1 MKFKELYKNCKTQ
14 IKEQVKAIWLEDK
27 DLWEGK
33 GTLKDYEEK
42 LDDFLDKCFT
52 GDNIL
57 VEDMG
62 EWEPAA
68 AFPEE
73 LLEEKYWREWISKI
87 KETDAT
93 TGEEKII
100 KLNKE
105 DVSRANYG
113 QMEQDYKGTIELVDK
128 DFKPFKHQVECW
140 EKLLKEKKTICVTT
154 GTGSGKTECFM
165 VPLVKDLA
173 DDYAKRRSDGQ
184 TTGPEPVQAI
194 FLYPLNALMD
204 DQRTRMSEIIE
215 CSGQNLNFAVYNGNT
230 PDDGEDEKRNAK
242 TVRLD
247 RRKHELVSR
256 NEIRDNTNHQHPNI
270 LFTNP
275 TMLEYLLLRKDD
287 QSILDDSKGKL
298 RWIVIDETH
307 TFTGAGAAELA
318 LLIRRVLDAFDT
330 PIENVR
336 FATSSATVGGEGG
349 EEKLKKFISDI
360 TGKLEDQIE
369 VVTGNRS
376 LQKAWGETFDKLHN
390 KTFLTLDE
398 MIPGDGN
405 VDAKLEAID
414 QLCEKDNEEKSLRVK
429 LHFFAKALNRGL
441 YVDMLRKD
449 GAIFELKDMIPLDKE
464 TGAYD
469 SHMLEAKYCS
479 HCGTVFAKAEI
490 TEDNKLSR
498 GEMSTTSIFDD
509 VDNSS
514 IENPDDDDVENE
526 NQAEPTNVDCGEKH
540 EVLITHRD
548 NAIKIAEAWS
558 NQGDDEPIAFN
569 LTAEMDVCDDDNGA
583 FVGFDLDEKGKCP
596 ICGEKHSVR
605 SFNVSASKVA
615 RVLAP
620 CLLNQADDKDE
631 KNILF
636 EGKQMIAF
644 ADSRKKAA
652 KPTLEQNKESERK
665 WVEWV
670 VYNEL
675 VKKRTGNSEI
685 GEIESAYEDAKNKLS
700 NNPNSPFWRNQV
712 NTLGEQ
718 LSIAQNKTLSWNE
731 ALEALMKNDYCNYFA
746 KQFANNG
753 DLNSDGEPYSDY
765 KKRYV
770 LAALYEV
777 FKYKSPKSKTAETK
791 GQLKIVFEDIEK
803 LRGGN
808 EEKLPDVVQQ
818 FNNQIANDD
827 DKIHLNDWADFL
839 SLYIE
844 DIRYNG
850 SLFYQR
856 EKESWDSDGDFKEW
870 SKIDIN
876 ACRNLRTRDGRRRSI
891 IKENLVKSYPKHRRN
906 TELLSYLIGKNNYS
920 SLIQNQRNL
929 ADHVKDVMDEL
940 WNTLRGFGI
949 IEHGQVLER
958 DDKGKI
964 KEENGRGKWKPEDL
978 DEKHEEEDQGRMNLT
993 KIHFALP
1000 DENRLWMCPV
1010 TNRVLTTTFKELT
1023 PFRDNQDRYGV
1034 KAKKIQ
1040 TGEIDQVETP
1050 RLFIQ
1055 SEHTAQLGRSLTKER
1070 IKDFKDH
1077 KINILSC
1084 STTMEMGVDLGS
1096 VQLVEMTNIPPHPA
1110 NYKQR
1115 AGRAGRRGQTRS
1127 ACVTICGSD
1136 GVDSR
1141 FFEDSKGN
1149 VTKTINPPTVDL
1161 KSPQVLQ
1168 RHINSFLFKQWFK
1181 TIGLGSEVKD
1191 LFTKYDW
1198 GRDLN
1203 NQEDKTI
1210 ALFNN
1215 DGVIPNGGSFLGRN
1229 TLPYDESHTD
1239 DAPCREFIDWLYKLD
1254 FNSTDEKTVETKKGL
1269 EKLIK
1274 GSIYEN
1280 GNLLTYVANTINA
1293 MERLIDELSGF
1304 FITLKEQQ
1312 EKAEDYYNNQSTD
1325 RDRANKLKK
1334 RIIGINYNFTSR
1346 LSENL
1351 LSYLSTHQF
1360 LPNANMPV
1368 NIVEL
1373 KVSDARYDRNSENPT
1388 YDLATAIGQWAP
1400 GNYHTIKD
1408 TTYQI
1413 GGVEWDRKHY
1423 MQSVMKCKDCKT
1435 TWISPR
1441 EECPNCHKKNLM
1453 PWPVNGLKHLRFL
1466 TPTAF
1471 VPTTDRSRITDNSQ
1485 NFTSAKAELI
1495 GASERIM
1502 PSKGWFAYR
1511 ISESNPDSENNG
1523 SNILIY
1529 NDGNKNGYQICKRCG
1544 KAQIETGIAETDD
1557 LTNITSFYNRQTT
1570 DNKNVKYHNDLGIPC
1585 TFSIETDKPDDK
1597 MFRNVIIGGLIQTDY
1612 CEISFFRE
1620 EDKLRLKPFDVDDDK
1635 KILTTLGVL
1644 ICSFMV
1650 DNGICE
1656 RNDVDFI
1663 RMGNGSL
1670 CIYDKAK
1677 GGAGY
1682 SRQLDSRIPDALN
1695 YCKERLNNC
1704 ESLFQLLDSY
1714 SQRYADQI
1722 DINATK
1728 EWLEEESRHRE
1739 DIPKEILE
1747 AYPNAQN
1754 ASFKDIADK
1763 IKED

>member
-1 MKFKELYKNCKTQ
+1 MKFKDLYQKCKTQ
-14 IKEQVKAIWLEDK
+14 LTKQVKVIWLEDQ
-27 DLWEGK
+27 DLWK
-33 GTLKDYEEK
+33 GGVTLKDYEAK
-42 LDDFLDKCFT
+42 LDSFLDECFT
-52 GDNIL
+52 GKNIL

-62 EWEPAA
+62 EWESAGS
-68 AFPEE
+68 FPTD
-73 LLEEKYWREWISKI
+73 LMPKTYWREWPDNKDTGQTKEQASLSDENIPLKDKI
-87 KETDAT
+87 Y
-93 TGEEKII
+93 
-100 KLNKE
+100 N
-105 DVSRANYG
+105 
-113 QMEQDYKGTIELVDK
+113 
-128 DFKPFKHQVECW
+128 PFKHQVECW
-140 EKLLKEKKTICVTT
+140 RKLLEEKKSICVTT

-165 VPLVKDLA
+165 VPLAKDLA
-173 DDYAKRRSDGQ
+173 DNYVERHTNGQ
-184 TTGPEPVQAI
+184 PVAAEPVQAI

-215 CSGQNLNFAVYNGNT
+215 CSGQHLNFAVYNGNT
-230 PDDGEDEKRNAK
+230 PDNDEDEKRNSQTA
-242 TVRLD
+242 RRD
-247 RRKHELVSR
+247 RRKHELVFR
-256 NEIRDNTNHQHPNI
+256 DEIRGEKEYPHPNI

-287 QSILDDSKGKL
+287 QSILKDSKGKL

-336 FATSSATVGGEGG
+336 FATSSATVGDEGG
-349 EEKLKKFISDI
+349 KEKLKKFISDI

-369 VVTGNRS
+369 IVPGNRS
-376 LQKAWGETFDKLHN
+376 LQSAWGRSFVELHN

-398 MIPGDGN
+398 MIPDNGS
-405 VDAKLEAID
+405 VEAKLEAID
-414 QLCEKDNEEKSLRVK
+414 HLCEKDNEEKSLRVK

-441 YVDMLRKD
+441 YVDMLKNG
-449 GAIFELKDMIPLDKE
+449 GAKFQLMSLIPLDKE
-464 TGAYD
+464 TGSYD
-469 SHMLEAKYCS
+469 SHVLEAKYCS

-490 TEDNKLSR
+490 TGDNKLSR
-498 GEMSTTSIFDD
+498 GEISTTSIFDD
-509 VDNSS
+509 VDNSA
-514 IENPDDDDVENE
+514 IDDEGDEYVEND
-526 NQAEPTNVDCGEKH
+526 NQIEATQTSPSEKH
-540 EVLITHRD
+540 EVLVTPRD
-548 NAIKIAEAWS
+548 NAIKIAEAW
-558 NQGDDEPIAFN
+558 NDQGDDESLAFD
-569 LTAEMDVCDDDNGA
+569 LTAEMDVCEDDNGA
-583 FVGFDLDEKGKCP
+583 FVRFDLDEKGKCP

-615 RVLAP
+615 RILAP
-620 CLLNQADDKDE
+620 YLLDQADDKDE

-675 VKKRTGNSEI
+675 IKKRTDNSEV
-685 GEIESAYEDAKNKLS
+685 GEIESAYENAKNKLS
-700 NNPNSPFWRNQV
+700 NNPNSLFWRNQV
-712 NTLGEQ
+712 DGLKEQ

-731 ALEALMKNDYCNYFA
+731 ALDALMKNDYCNYFA
-746 KQFANNG
+746 KQFAGNG
-753 DLNSDGEPYSDY
+753 DLNQDGEPNSDY

-791 GQLKIVFEDIEK
+791 GQIKIVFEDIEK
-803 LRGGN
+803 LRKGN
-808 EEKLPDVVQQ
+808 EEEKLPYVVQQ
-818 FNNQIANDD
+818 FNQQIANDD
-827 DKIHLNDWADFL
+827 DKIHLKDWADFL

-856 EKESWDSDGDFKEW
+856 KKESWDSDSDFREW

-876 ACRNLRTRDGRRRSI
+876 ACRNLRTRDGRRRST

-906 TELLSYLIGKNNYS
+906 TELLSYIIGRNNYS

-929 ADHVKDVMDEL
+929 AGHVKDVMDEL
-940 WNTLRGFGI
+940 WKTLRGFSI

-964 KEENGRGKWKPEDL
+964 KEMNGFGKWKPEDL
-978 DEKHEEEDQGRMNLT
+978 DINHEEDDQGRMNLT
-993 KIHFALP
+993 RIHFTLP
-1000 DENRLWMCPV
+1000 DEDCLWMCPV

-1023 PFRDNQDRYGV
+1023 PFRDNQDQYGV
-1034 KAKKIQ
+1034 KAIKIHA
-1040 TGEIDQVETP
+1040 GEILPIEKP
-1050 RLFIQ
+1050 LLFIQ

-1077 KINILSC
+1077 EINILSC

-1127 ACVTICGSD
+1127 VCMTICGSD

-1141 FFEDSKGN
+1141 FFADSKGN

-1168 RHINSFLFKQWFK
+1168 RHINSYLFKQRFK
-1181 TIGLGSEVKD
+1181 TIGLGAEVKD
-1191 LFTKYDW
+1191 LFTKYEW
-1198 GRDLN
+1198 GRDFN

-1210 ALFNN
+1210 ALFNKE
-1215 DGVIPNGGSFLGRN
+1215 GVIPNGGNFLGRN

-1239 DAPCREFIDWLYKLD
+1239 DAPCREFINWLYKLD
-1254 FNSTDEKTVETKKGL
+1254 FNSTDKETVETKNGL
-1269 EKLIK
+1269 KKLIK

-1280 GNLLTYVANTINA
+1280 GNLLSYVANTIKA
-1293 MERLIDELSGF
+1293 MERLIDELDGF

-1312 EKAEDYYNNQSTD
+1312 EKAEDYFNNQCTD
-1325 RDRANKLKK
+1325 RDRANKLEK
-1334 RIIGINYNFTSR
+1334 RIIGINYSFTSR

-1423 MQSVMKCKDCKT
+1423 IQSIMKCNDCKT

-1441 EECPNCHKKNLM
+1441 EECPNCHGKNLM
-1453 PWPVNGLKHLRFL
+1453 PWTVNGLTRLRFL

-1511 ISESNPDSENNG
+1511 ISENKPDSENGG

-1529 NDGNKNGYQICKRCG
+1529 NDGNKKGYQICKRCG
-1544 KAQIETGIAETDD
+1544 KAQIEMDIAEPND
-1557 LTNITSFYNRQTT
+1557 LTIITSFYNKQTN
-1570 DNKNVKYHNDLGIPC
+1570 DNENVKYHNDLGIPC
-1585 TFSIETDKPDDK
+1585 TFNIETDIPENKV
-1597 MFRNVIIGGLIQTDY
+1597 FRNVILGGLIQTDY

-1620 EDKLRLKPFDVDDDK
+1620 KDRLRLKPFDVDEDK

-1663 RMGNGSL
+1663 MMGNGAL

-1682 SRQLDSRIPDALN
+1682 SRQLDSRIPDALT

-1704 ESLFQLLDSY
+1704 ELFQLLDSY
-1714 SQRYADQI
+1714 SQRYAGQI

-1728 EWLEEESRHRE
+1728 EWLEEESKHRE
-1739 DIPKEILE
+1739 DVPKEILD
-1747 AYPNAQN
+1747 AYPNARN
-1754 ASFKDIADK
+1754 ASFKDIANI

>member
-14 IKEQVKAIWLEDK
+14 IKEQVEAIWLEDK

-73 LLEEKYWREWISKI
+73 LLEEKYWREWISEI

-93 TGEEKII
+93 TGEEKKI

-173 DDYAKRRSDGQ
+173 DNYAERHSDSQ
-184 TTGPEPVQAI
+184 TVAAEPVQAI

-230 PDDGEDEKRNAK
+230 PDDGDDEKRNPQTAK
-242 TVRLD
+242 GD
-247 RRKHELVSR
+247 RRKHEFVFR
-256 NEIRDNTNHQHPNI
+256 DEIRDKTNHQHPNI

-307 TFTGAGAAELA
+307 TFTGASAAELA

-360 TGKLEDQIE
+360 TGKSEDQIE

-376 LQKAWGETFDKLHN
+376 LQNAWGKTFDELHN

-398 MIPGDGN
+398 MIPGDGS
-405 VDAKLEAID
+405 VEEKLEAID
-414 QLCEKDNEEKSLRVK
+414 HLCEKDSYEKSLRVK

-441 YVDMLRKD
+441 YVDMRTGYD
-449 GAIFELKDMIPLDKE
+449 TTFELKDTIPLDNE
-464 TGAYD
+464 TGMYD
-469 SHMLEAKYCS
+469 SHVLEAKYCS
-479 HCGTVFAKAEI
+479 HCGSVFAKAEI

-498 GEMSTTSIFDD
+498 GEISITSIFDD
-509 VDNSS
+509 VDNTS
-514 IENPDDDDVENE
+514 IEDSDGDDVEDD
-526 NQAEPTNVDCGEKH
+526 NQTETANVDSGERH
-540 EVLITHRD
+540 EMLITHRD
-548 NAIKIAEAWS
+548 NALKIAEAWS
-558 NQGDDEPIAFN
+558 NQGDDEPMAFN
-569 LTAEMDVCDDDNGA
+569 LTDEMDVCVDDNGV

-605 SFNVSASKVA
+605 PFNISASRVA
-615 RVLAP
+615 RILAP
-620 CLLNQADDKDE
+620 CLLDQAKESDNNDV
-631 KNILF
+631 LY

-670 VYNEL
+670 VYKEL
-675 VKKRTGNSEI
+675 IKKRDGNTEV
-685 GEIESAYEDAKNKLS
+685 GEIESEYENAKQKLAA
-700 NNPNSPFWRNQV
+700 NPNSNFWSNQV
-712 NTLGEQ
+712 DSLKEQ
-718 LSIAQNKTLSWNE
+718 LSKAQNKTLSWNE
-731 ALEALMKNDYCNYFA
+731 ALEALMKNDYCDYFA
-746 KQFANNG
+746 KQFAGNH
-753 DLNSDGEPYSDY
+753 DLELDGKCKSNYL
-765 KKRYV
+765 KRYV

-777 FKYKSPKSKTAETK
+777 FNKRAPRSITAETK
-791 GQLKIVFEDIEK
+791 GQVRIVCNEIEK
-803 LRGGN
+803 LRNGDEANTLPEVVKQLN
-808 EEKLPDVVQQ
+808 EHI
-818 FNNQIANDD
+818 FNDE
-827 DKIHLNDWADFL
+827 DKIHLNDWVDFL
-839 SLYIE
+839 SLYLD
-844 DIRYNG
+844 DIRSNG
-850 SLFYQR
+850 SLFYNR
-856 EKESWDSDGDFKEW
+856 EKETYDSDSDYQEW

-876 ACRNLRTRDGRRRSI
+876 ACRNLRTKNGKRRSI
-891 IKENLVKSYPKHRRN
+891 KKESYDKKRPFHRKH
-906 TELLSYLIGKNNYS
+906 TELLSHLLGQTTYA
-920 SLIQNQRNL
+920 SLTSTQQDL
-929 ADHVKDVMDEL
+929 VKAVMDEL
-940 WNTLRGFGI
+940 WNKLRELKI
-949 IEHGQVLER
+949 IEHGEVLKY
-958 DDKGKI
+958 DDEGKI
-964 KEENGRGKWKPEDL
+964 KTDRSGNGEWEPEAL
-978 DEKHEEEDQGRMNLT
+978 DEGFTEDQQGRMNLT
-993 KIHFALP
+993 KIQFAIP
-1000 DENRLWMCPV
+1000 DKSRMWKCPV
-1010 TNRVLTTTFKELT
+1010 TNRVLTTTFKSLT
-1023 PFRDNQDRYGV
+1023 PYQDNKKRYGK
-1034 KAKKIQ
+1034 KATKIISEQ
-1040 TGEIDQVETP
+1040 IEMIEP
-1050 RLFIQ
+1050 KLFIQ
-1055 SEHTAQLGRSLTKER
+1055 SEHTAQLGRSLVKER

-1096 VQLVEMTNIPPHPA
+1096 VELVEMTNIPPHPA

-1127 ACVTICGSD
+1127 ACMTICGSD

-1141 FFEDSKGN
+1141 FFADSKGN

-1168 RHINSFLFKQWFK
+1168 RHINSYLFKQWCK
-1181 TIGLGSEVKD
+1181 NIGLKSEVRA
-1191 LFTKYDW
+1191 LFTAYEW
-1198 GRDLN
+1198 GRDFN
-1203 NQEDKTI
+1203 NQEDRTI

-1215 DGVIPNGGSFLGRN
+1215 DGVIPNGGNFLGRN

-1239 DAPCREFIDWLYKLD
+1239 DAPCRKFIDWLYKLD
-1254 FNSTDEKTVETKKGL
+1254 FNCTDKETVETKNGL
-1269 EKLIK
+1269 ENLIK

-1280 GNLLTYVANTINA
+1280 GNLLKYVANTIKA
-1293 MERLIDELSGF
+1293 MERLIDELGGF
-1304 FITLKEQQ
+1304 FYTLKEQQ
-1312 EKAEDYYNNQSTD
+1312 KRAEDYYNNQCTD
-1325 RDRANKLKK
+1325 RDRARKLEK

-1360 LPNANMPV
+1360 LRNANMPV

-1413 GGVEWDRKHY
+1413 GGVVWDRKHY
-1423 MQSVMKCKDCKT
+1423 MQSIMKCKDCKT

-1441 EECPNCHKKNLM
+1441 EECPNCHGKNLM
-1453 PWPVNGLKHLRFL
+1453 PWTVNGLTHLRFL

-1495 GASERIM
+1495 GASERITL
-1502 PSKGWFAYR
+1502 SKGWFAYR
-1511 ISESNPDSENNG
+1511 ISENNPDSENDG

-1544 KAQIETGIAETDD
+1544 KAQIETGIAEPND
-1557 LTNITSFYNRQTT
+1557 LTNIASFYNKQTN
-1570 DNKNVKYHNDLGIPC
+1570 DNENVKYHNDLGIPC
-1585 TFSIETDKPDDK
+1585 TFNLGTDKPEDK

-1620 EDKLRLKPFDVDDDK
+1620 KDRLRLKPFDVDDDK

-1682 SRQLDSRIPDALN
+1682 SRQLDSRIPDALK
-1695 YCKERLNNC
+1695 YCKDRLNNC
-1704 ESLFQLLDSY
+1704 ESLFQLLDPY

-1739 DIPKEILE
+1739 DVPKEILE

-1754 ASFKDIADK
+1754 ASFKDIVDK